1 MILFIIGT
9 RPQYVKMFPIFTYLK
24 DNLDFIL
31 IDSGQHYDP
40 QMSEKFANEFN
51 MHPDFIFNES
61 KYSGMEFFG
70 YFVSELERFLRK
82 NKSITKVVVFGDTLT
97 TSAGSIVAKM
107 MGLELFH
114 IEAGL
119 RSFNRE
125 MPEEINR
132 IIADHIADKNLIL
145 SSAGKENLINE
156 GIENQKI
163 IEIGDLMY
171 DSVNLVKK
179 IMKHDA
185 RPQDNFSLLTIHRKE
200 NLSKKASIKA
210 IFGFIE
216 GLEHKFILPI
226 HHSLKN
232 AMNEFKLEIPRN
244 VKAVNPLTYIET
256 IKHINNSEIVL
267 TDSGGLQKEA
277 YYCHKPVIVLRNET
291 EWIELIDNNYS
302 IYFRDYKKDHKF
314 NTDYENLYYV
324 NTNNI
329 QIIKDCLS

>member
-1 MILFIIGT
+1 
-9 RPQYVKMFPIFTYLK
+9 MFPIFTHLK
-24 DNLDFIL
+24 DDLDFIL

-40 QMSEKFANEFN
+40 QMSKQFANEFN
-51 MHPDFIFNES
+51 MHPDYIFNKS

-70 YFVSELERFLRK
+70 YFVGELERFLKK
-82 NKSITKVVVFGDTLT
+82 NQSISKVVVFGDTLT

-156 GIENQKI
+156 GIEKQKI
-163 IEIGDLMY
+163 IEIGDLMH
-171 DSVNLVKK
+171 DSVMLVKQ
-179 IMKHDA
+179 IMKDNHKS
-185 RPQDNFSLLTIHRKE
+185 QDNYSLLTIHRKE
-200 NLSKKASIKA
+200 NLSKKVTIEA
-210 IFGFIE
+210 IFRFVE
-216 GLEHKFILPI
+216 SLEYKFILPI

-232 AMNEFKLEIPRN
+232 AMNDYNLEIPRN
-244 VKAVNPLTYIET
+244 VRAVNPLTYIET
-256 IKHINNSEIVL
+256 IKHIDNSEIVL

-291 EWIELIDNNYS
+291 EWMELINNNYS
-302 IYFRDYKKDHKF
+302 VYFSDYKKDHKF
-314 NTDYENLYYV
+314 NTNFESLYYV
-324 NTNNI
+324 NTRNI
-329 QIIKDCLS
+329 QIIQDCLS